1 MPDVDGIVTAGGIQ
15 GDRPLRLVQQHHPKH
30 GGITDIDMN
39 TRVERQLATALP
51 PREIAS
57 TFAAIRQ
64 ALA

>member
-1 MPDVDGIVTAGGIQ
+1 MPNVDRTVT
-15 GDRPLRLVQQHHPKH
+15 DL
-30 GGITDIDMN
+30 N